1 MPLMDTSSLDI
12 SFEDQE
18 LASSSTPHHIRREN
32 TNIYVN
38 HPPEAVIT
46 RQMVESK
53 IAAYER
59 SINSRTINNQPNN
72 QAPVIQPTLY
82 LRPEELHQKKTLII
96 KAYSYMRNKYNP
108 RLP

>member
-18 LASSSTPHHIRREN
+18 LASYIYIS
-32 TNIYVN
+32 NIYVN